1 MTHNMALC
9 AVPRLLCHT
18 DCFPDFP
25 SGTLPPVAWQSVRQL
40 DGIPHA
46 NPVAPPWV
54 EMGRVNEF
62 SLFSLRFQVC

>member
-25 SGTLPPVAWQSVRQL
+25 SGTLPPVAWQSVRQF
-40 DGIPHA
+40 DGIRHA
-46 NPVAPPWV
+46 NP
-54 EMGRVNEF
+54 
-62 SLFSLRFQVC
+62 